1 MFKKVLSICLSFVM
15 MFSFA
20 VSVNAQNPD
29 YSVMPCYE
37 YTEENAE
44 TLTISN
50 GTATCISRLTGI
62 LGTTTKIEI
71 TMTLEKKTLWWWSE
85 EESWSQ
91 TYNYHQATLTKTH
104 SVGSGTYRVKAVYVV
119 YSGTQSETITS
130 YSAEV

>member
-62 LGTTTKIEI
+62 LGTTTQVLK
-71 TMTLEKKTLWWWSE
+71 
-85 EESWSQ
+85 
-91 TYNYHQATLTKTH
+91 
-104 SVGSGTYRVKAVYVV
+104 
-119 YSGTQSETITS
+119 
-130 YSAEV
+130 